1 MNDYRKY
8 SSHIL
13 STTRYQTWFPLQQQT
28 TEQARG
34 GSTSGTM
41 LTSHW
46 KKTGHV
52 QIVVSTIE
60 KITQGNGMEQDGDR
74 GESGSFRRGHHNI
87 MGLLRRP
94 CLS

>member
-34 GSTSGTM
+34 GFTWNNA
-41 LTSHW
+41 HIPW

-60 KITQGNGMEQDGDR
+60 KITQGNGMEQDGERERSSDV
-74 GESGSFRRGHHNI
+74 GITTSWGFEEAS
-87 MGLLRRP
+87 
-94 CLS
+94 LS